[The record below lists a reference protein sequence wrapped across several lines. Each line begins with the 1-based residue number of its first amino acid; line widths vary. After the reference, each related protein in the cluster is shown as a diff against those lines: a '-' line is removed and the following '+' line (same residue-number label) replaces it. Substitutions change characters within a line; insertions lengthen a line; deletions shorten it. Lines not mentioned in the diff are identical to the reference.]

1 MRKRPKTPDRIAGN
15 RMTDTPLYPW
25 SIGSLARA
33 LLFYGQAQGHADRR
47 VLGAVAIYYSLFHLG
62 MFLIFACPKHHTSDL
77 RSKIQGRVGS
87 GDDPRQE
94 VSHTAVRNFLQTCVQ
109 RGLSRALSDAFVRA
123 QDLRVFINYGPRVYW
138 KGSGDISVDTCEHH
152 NSELAPLRS
161 QLSDIFHDAVRW
173 ACTEGA
179 DGGIWMPP
187 AIREVRGFFADN
199 ARRYYA
205 DWCTD
210 EEAHV
215 AESLRASLE
224 EEARRRVFGNT
235 T

>member
-1 MRKRPKTPDRIAGN
+1 
-15 RMTDTPLYPW
+15 MTDTPLYPW

-47 VLGAVAIYYSLFHLG
+47 VLEAVAIYYSLFHLG
-62 MFLIFACPKHHTSDL
+62 MFLVFACPKHHTSDL
-77 RSKIQGRVGS
+77 LKSKIQTRVGS
-87 GDDPRQE
+87 GDDPSRKVKHSALGE
-94 VSHTAVRNFLQTCVQ
+94 FLGTCVQ
-109 RGLSRALSDAFVRA
+109 RGLPRALFDAFVRA

-138 KGSGDISVDTCEHH
+138 RGSGDISVDTCEHH
-152 NSELAPLRS
+152 SSELAAVRI
-161 QLSDIFHDAVRW
+161 QLSEIFHDAVRW

-179 DGGIWMPP
+179 NGGIWVPH
-187 AIREVRGFFADN
+187 AIREARGFFAHS

-210 EEAHV
+210 EEAQV